1 MEKLSIPRPELPKGG
16 DDPSNNRAKLSL
28 ELSMGIERS
37 SLKPHYGER
46 FGGAPLR
53 LFSVPCPTEADEKGS
68 RDAQVHTSCSTN
80 VGGYDHV

>member
-1 MEKLSIPRPELPKGG
+1 MVQVYVSEDRGNY
-16 DDPSNNRAKLSL
+16 PSNNRAKLSL
-28 ELSMGIERS
+28 ELSIGIERS